1 LPAVTL
7 LAESGR
13 MVWLP
18 EIGLGIGSEQGIYDG
33 WQREWVY
40 WYDRSGKRYPTA
52 QELVNLERQVRLE
65 AEVIAEQ
72 EKLISQQERH
82 EKEKLAAYLRSL
94 GINPDEI

>member
-1 LPAVTL
+1 
-7 LAESGR
+7 
-13 MVWLP
+13 
-18 EIGLGIGSEQGIYDG
+18 
-33 WQREWVY
+33 
-40 WYDRSGKRYPTA
+40 
-52 QELVNLERQVRLE
+52 VNLERQVRLE